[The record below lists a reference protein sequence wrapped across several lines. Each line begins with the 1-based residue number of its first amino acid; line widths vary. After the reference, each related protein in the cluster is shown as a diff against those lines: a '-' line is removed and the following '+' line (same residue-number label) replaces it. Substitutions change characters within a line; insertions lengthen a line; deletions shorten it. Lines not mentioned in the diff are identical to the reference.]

1 MNQSSMW
8 SRAKSRAV
16 SFVLCLLM
24 AGMVFP
30 LAARAA
36 ESGNCGEQLTW
47 TLSDGILQISGS
59 GAMANYTD
67 EQPAPW
73 KNRAAAITKVS
84 IGQGVT
90 TVGSLAFL
98 DCTELRQVSL
108 PQGLSTIGARAFKNC
123 ARLAY
128 VRIPSTLSELGEGA
142 FENCS
147 ALQGILL
154 PQGLTSI
161 GDFAFYRCT
170 SLTTITVPQS
180 VRSFGL
186 VVFAYCSSLVRAEF
200 LFPMTRVP
208 DWTFYGCTAL
218 RAVALPQTVTE
229 AGEYAFE
236 NCDNLSGIYYDGT
249 AGLLPPEKTGDD
261 VTISPREDFPASGS
275 TTEPITDD
283 SSKSTTVST
292 SGNATITTTTE
303 TDYSYTVD
311 GKDASLDEALSAAED
326 ADVSVKSE
334 NKITISVT
342 LENDAGWDDLA
353 DAIGKADAASEDT
366 VTAEVQLPSSTVS
379 GKDLAK
385 IAGKDVTVTVV
396 TPSGSTWQIDAAD
409 KRKKDFSDRDYDLDF
424 SVDKLDKA
432 PAKIESDTVYRV
444 KFSDRLDFEAT
455 AAVGVKVGNARQY
468 ATLYKKGLF
477 GVKNMQTVVVD
488 ADGRAWFSFDGVRRG
503 EVYYVAIDSADAD
516 RANAVIPQNLYA
528 EYGVDREHTLM
539 GMDGNYYEVGERTS
553 RWGITGGQFAL
564 YVGIAVAV
572 IIAVVTIIML
582 MARRASRSRAK
593 LAALAE
599 QSMRAD
605 REEAPIDEE
614 ALRLEIM
621 QEMLQERNHQKKES
635 PDPAQTGNRKKE
647 RP

>member
-1 MNQSSMW
+1 MKKMMMRKYVVLAGAILSL
-8 SRAKSRAV
+8 V
-16 SFVLCLLM
+16 LLLLPSFALDGADGNIRWELS
-24 AGMVFP
+24 AGT
-30 LAARAA
+30 L
-36 ESGNCGEQLTW
+36 
-47 TLSDGILQISGS
+47 TLSGRGEMRD
-59 GAMANYTD
+59 YTD
-67 EQPAPW
+67 AHMAPW
-73 KNRAAAITKVS
+73 LDSASAIKRIVVKEGITS
-84 IGQGVT
+84 IGD
-90 TVGSLAFL
+90 LAFYNCDKAL
-98 DCTELRQVSL
+98 FVAL
-108 PQGLSTIGARAFKNC
+108 PESVTKIGNRAFKNC
-123 ARLAY
+123 FSLVGIQLPKSLETIGEASFEACAALKSLDMPQALRSIGNYAFINCTALST
-128 VRIPSTLSELGEGA
+128 VSIPQGVTELG
-142 FENCS
+142 
-147 ALQGILL
+147 
-154 PQGLTSI
+154 
-161 GDFAFYRCT
+161 R
-170 SLTTITVPQS
+170 
-180 VRSFGL
+180 
-186 VVFAYCSSLVRAEF
+186 VVFAYCTGLTRAEI
-200 LFPMTRVP
+200 LCSLTRVP

-334 NKITISVT
+334 NKITISAT

-432 PAKIESDTVYRV
+432 PSKIESDTVYRV

-468 ATLYKKGLF
+468 ATLYKKSLF

-572 IIAVVTIIML
+572 VIAVVTIIML

-599 QSMRAD
+599 QSMRAE

-621 QEMLQERNHQKKES
+621 QEMLQERNYQKKKS
-635 PDPAQTGNRKKE
+635 PDSAQTGNRKKE
-647 RP
+647 KP

>member
-1 MNQSSMW
+1 MKKMMM
-8 SRAKSRAV
+8 RKYVVLAGAILLLV
-16 SFVLCLLM
+16 LLLLPSFALDGTDGKIQWELS
-24 AGMVFP
+24 AG
-30 LAARAA
+30 
-36 ESGNCGEQLTW
+36 
-47 TLSDGILQISGS
+47 TLVISGK
-59 GAMANYTD
+59 GEMRDYTD
-67 EQPAPW
+67 AHMAPW
-73 KNRAAAITKVS
+73 LDSASAIKRIVVKEGITS
-84 IGQGVT
+84 IGD
-90 TVGSLAFL
+90 LAFYNCDKAL
-98 DCTELRQVSL
+98 FVAL
-108 PQGLSTIGARAFKNC
+108 PESVTKIGNRAFKNC
-123 ARLAY
+123 FSLVGIRLPKSLETIGEASFEACTALKSLDMPQALRSIGNY
-128 VRIPSTLSELGEGA
+128 AFINCTALSTVSIPRGVTELGRVA
-142 FENCS
+142 
-147 ALQGILL
+147 
-154 PQGLTSI
+154 
-161 GDFAFYRCT
+161 
-170 SLTTITVPQS
+170 
-180 VRSFGL
+180 
-186 VVFAYCSSLVRAEF
+186 FAYCTGLTRAEI
-200 LFPMTRVP
+200 LCPLTRVP

-366 VTAEVQLPSSTVS
+366 VTAEVQLPSSTVN

-409 KRKKDFSDRDYDLDF
+409 KRKKDFSDRDYNLDF

-432 PAKIESDTVYRV
+432 PSKIESDTVYRV

-621 QEMLQERNHQKKES
+621 QEMLQERNYQKKKS
-635 PDPAQTGNRKKE
+635 PDSAQTGNRKKE
-647 RP
+647 KP

>member
-1 MNQSSMW
+1 MKKMMM
-8 SRAKSRAV
+8 RKYVVLAEAILLLV
-16 SFVLCLLM
+16 LLLLPSFALDGADGNIRWELS
-24 AGMVFP
+24 AGT
-30 LAARAA
+30 L
-36 ESGNCGEQLTW
+36 
-47 TLSDGILQISGS
+47 TLSGRGEMRD
-59 GAMANYTD
+59 YTD
-67 EQPAPW
+67 AHMAPW
-73 KNRAAAITKVS
+73 LDSASAIKRIVVKEGITS
-84 IGQGVT
+84 IGDLSFYNCDKALFVALPESVT
-90 TVGSLAFL
+90 K
-98 DCTELRQVSL
+98 
-108 PQGLSTIGARAFKNC
+108 IGNRAFKNC
-123 ARLAY
+123 FSLVGIQLPKSLEAIGEASFEACAALKSLDMPQALRSIGNYAFINCTALST
-128 VRIPSTLSELGEGA
+128 VSIPQGVTELGRVA
-142 FENCS
+142 
-147 ALQGILL
+147 
-154 PQGLTSI
+154 
-161 GDFAFYRCT
+161 
-170 SLTTITVPQS
+170 
-180 VRSFGL
+180 
-186 VVFAYCSSLVRAEF
+186 FAYCTGLTRAEI
-200 LFPMTRVP
+200 LCPLTRVP

-303 TDYSYTVD
+303 TDYTYIVD

-334 NKITISVT
+334 NKITISAT

-353 DAIGKADAASEDT
+353 DAIGKAYAASEDT

-432 PAKIESDTVYRV
+432 PSKIESDTVYRV

-599 QSMRAD
+599 QSMRAE

-621 QEMLQERNHQKKES
+621 QEMLQERNYQKKKS
-635 PDPAQTGNRKKE
+635 PDSAQTGNRKKE
-647 RP
+647 KP

>member
-1 MNQSSMW
+1 MKKMMM
-8 SRAKSRAV
+8 RKYVVLAGAILLLV
-16 SFVLCLLM
+16 LLLLPSFALDGTDGKIQWELS
-24 AGMVFP
+24 AG
-30 LAARAA
+30 
-36 ESGNCGEQLTW
+36 
-47 TLSDGILQISGS
+47 TLVISGK
-59 GAMANYTD
+59 GEMRDYTD
-67 EQPAPW
+67 AHMAPW
-73 KNRAAAITKVS
+73 LDSASAIKRIVVKEGITS
-84 IGQGVT
+84 IGD
-90 TVGSLAFL
+90 LAFYNCDKAL
-98 DCTELRQVSL
+98 FVAL
-108 PQGLSTIGARAFKNC
+108 PESVTKIGNRAFKNC
-123 ARLAY
+123 FSLVGIRLPKSLETIGEASFEACTALKSLDMPQALRSIGNY
-128 VRIPSTLSELGEGA
+128 AFINCTALSTVSIPRGVTELGRVA
-142 FENCS
+142 
-147 ALQGILL
+147 
-154 PQGLTSI
+154 
-161 GDFAFYRCT
+161 
-170 SLTTITVPQS
+170 
-180 VRSFGL
+180 
-186 VVFAYCSSLVRAEF
+186 FAYCTGLTRAEI
-200 LFPMTRVP
+200 LCPLTRVP

-311 GKDASLDEALSAAED
+311 GKEASLDEALSAAED

-334 NKITISVT
+334 NNTTISAT

-409 KRKKDFSDRDYDLDF
+409 KRKKDFSDRDYNLDF

>member
-1 MNQSSMW
+1 MKKMMM
-8 SRAKSRAV
+8 RKYVVLAEAILLLV
-16 SFVLCLLM
+16 LLLLPSFALDGADGNIRWELS
-24 AGMVFP
+24 AGT
-30 LAARAA
+30 L
-36 ESGNCGEQLTW
+36 
-47 TLSDGILQISGS
+47 TLSGRGEMRD
-59 GAMANYTD
+59 YTD
-67 EQPAPW
+67 AHMAPW
-73 KNRAAAITKVS
+73 LDSASAIKRIVVKEGITS
-84 IGQGVT
+84 IGD
-90 TVGSLAFL
+90 LAFYNCDKAL
-98 DCTELRQVSL
+98 FVAL
-108 PQGLSTIGARAFKNC
+108 PESVTKIGNRAFKNC
-123 ARLAY
+123 FSLVGIQLPKSLEAIGEASFEACAALKSLDMPQALRSIGNYAFINCTALST
-128 VRIPSTLSELGEGA
+128 VSIPQGVTELGRVA
-142 FENCS
+142 
-147 ALQGILL
+147 
-154 PQGLTSI
+154 
-161 GDFAFYRCT
+161 
-170 SLTTITVPQS
+170 
-180 VRSFGL
+180 
-186 VVFAYCSSLVRAEF
+186 FAYCTGLTRAEI
-200 LFPMTRVP
+200 LCPLTRVP

-311 GKDASLDEALSAAED
+311 GKEASLDEALSAAED

-334 NKITISVT
+334 NKTTISAT

-409 KRKKDFSDRDYDLDF
+409 KRKKDFSDRDYNLDF

>member
-1 MNQSSMW
+1 MKRVRIRKITALAGAIVLVCLSLLPFF
-8 SRAKSRAV
+8 
-16 SFVLCLLM
+16 SFALDGTDGKIQWELS
-24 AGMVFP
+24 AGT
-30 LAARAA
+30 L
-36 ESGNCGEQLTW
+36 
-47 TLSDGILQISGS
+47 TLSGRGEMRD
-59 GAMANYTD
+59 YTD
-67 EQPAPW
+67 AHMAPW
-73 KNRAAAITKVS
+73 LDSASAIKRIVVKEGITS
-84 IGQGVT
+84 IGDLSFYNCDKALFVALPESVT
-90 TVGSLAFL
+90 K
-98 DCTELRQVSL
+98 
-108 PQGLSTIGARAFKNC
+108 IGNRAFKNC
-123 ARLAY
+123 FSLVGIRLPKSLETIGEASFEACAALKSLDMPQDLRSIGNY
-128 VRIPSTLSELGEGA
+128 AFINCTALSTVSIPQGVTELGRVA
-142 FENCS
+142 
-147 ALQGILL
+147 
-154 PQGLTSI
+154 
-161 GDFAFYRCT
+161 
-170 SLTTITVPQS
+170 
-180 VRSFGL
+180 
-186 VVFAYCSSLVRAEF
+186 FAYCTGLTRAEI
-200 LFPMTRVP
+200 LCPLTRVP

-303 TDYSYTVD
+303 TDYTYTVD

-334 NKITISVT
+334 NKITISAT

-409 KRKKDFSDRDYDLDF
+409 KRKKDFSDRDYNLDF

-432 PAKIESDTVYRV
+432 PSKIESDTVYRV

-564 YVGIAVAV
+564 HVSIAVAV
-572 IIAVVTIIML
+572 VIAVVTIIML

-599 QSMRAD
+599 QSMRAE

-621 QEMLQERNHQKKES
+621 QEMLQERNHQKKKS

-647 RP
+647 KP

>member
-1 MNQSSMW
+1 MKKMMM
-8 SRAKSRAV
+8 RKYVVLAGAILLLGLLLLP
-16 SFVLCLLM
+16 SFALDGTDGKIQWELS
-24 AGMVFP
+24 AG
-30 LAARAA
+30 
-36 ESGNCGEQLTW
+36 
-47 TLSDGILQISGS
+47 TLVISGK
-59 GAMANYTD
+59 GEMRDYTD
-67 EQPAPW
+67 AHMAPW
-73 KNRAAAITKVS
+73 LDSASAIKRIVVKEGITS
-84 IGQGVT
+84 IGD
-90 TVGSLAFL
+90 LAFYNCDKAL
-98 DCTELRQVSL
+98 FVAL
-108 PQGLSTIGARAFKNC
+108 PESVTKIGNRAFKNC
-123 ARLAY
+123 FSLVGIRLPKSLETIGEASFEACTALKSLDMPQALRSIGNY
-128 VRIPSTLSELGEGA
+128 AFINCTALSTVSIPQGVTELGRVA
-142 FENCS
+142 
-147 ALQGILL
+147 
-154 PQGLTSI
+154 
-161 GDFAFYRCT
+161 
-170 SLTTITVPQS
+170 
-180 VRSFGL
+180 
-186 VVFAYCSSLVRAEF
+186 FAYCTGLTRAEI
-200 LFPMTRVP
+200 LCSLTRVP

-353 DAIGKADAASEDT
+353 DAIGKADAASEDA
-366 VTAEVQLPSSTVS
+366 VTAEVQLPSSTVN

-409 KRKKDFSDRDYDLDF
+409 KRKKDFSDRDYNLDF

-432 PAKIESDTVYRV
+432 PSKIESDTVYRV

-564 YVGIAVAV
+564 YVSIAVAAV
-572 IIAVVTIIML
+572 IAVVTIIML

-599 QSMRAD
+599 QSMRAE

>member
-1 MNQSSMW
+1 MKRVRIRKITALAGAIVLVCLSLLPFF
-8 SRAKSRAV
+8 
-16 SFVLCLLM
+16 SFALDGTDGKIQWELS
-24 AGMVFP
+24 AG
-30 LAARAA
+30 
-36 ESGNCGEQLTW
+36 
-47 TLSDGILQISGS
+47 TLVISGK
-59 GAMANYTD
+59 GEMRDYTD
-67 EQPAPW
+67 AHMAPW
-73 KNRAAAITKVS
+73 FDSASAIKRIVVKEGITS
-84 IGQGVT
+84 IGD
-90 TVGSLAFL
+90 LAFYNCDKAL
-98 DCTELRQVSL
+98 FVAL
-108 PQGLSTIGARAFKNC
+108 PESVTKIGNRAFKNC
-123 ARLAY
+123 FSLVGIRLPKSLETIGEASFEACAALKSLDMPQDLRSIGNY
-128 VRIPSTLSELGEGA
+128 AFINCTALSTVSIPQGVTELGRVA
-142 FENCS
+142 
-147 ALQGILL
+147 
-154 PQGLTSI
+154 
-161 GDFAFYRCT
+161 
-170 SLTTITVPQS
+170 
-180 VRSFGL
+180 
-186 VVFAYCSSLVRAEF
+186 FAYCTGLTRAEI
-200 LFPMTRVP
+200 LCPLTRVP

-334 NKITISVT
+334 NKITISAT
-342 LENDAGWDDLA
+342 LENDAGWDDLT

-366 VTAEVQLPSSTVS
+366 VTAEVQLPSSTVN

-409 KRKKDFSDRDYDLDF
+409 KRKKDFSDRDYNLDF

-432 PAKIESDTVYRV
+432 PSKIESDTVYRV
-444 KFSDRLDFEAT
+444 KFSDRLDFEAA

-647 RP
+647 RL

>member
-1 MNQSSMW
+1 MK
-8 SRAKSRAV
+8 RVRIRKITALAGAIILV
-16 SFVLCLLM
+16 CLFLLPFFSFALDGTDGKIQWELS
-24 AGMVFP
+24 AG
-30 LAARAA
+30 
-36 ESGNCGEQLTW
+36 
-47 TLSDGILQISGS
+47 TLVISGK
-59 GAMANYTD
+59 GEMRDYTD
-67 EQPAPW
+67 AHMAPW
-73 KNRAAAITKVS
+73 LDSASAIKRIVVKEGITS
-84 IGQGVT
+84 IGD
-90 TVGSLAFL
+90 LAFYNCDKAL
-98 DCTELRQVSL
+98 FVAL
-108 PQGLSTIGARAFKNC
+108 PESVTKIGDRAFKNC
-123 ARLAY
+123 FSLVGIRLPKSLETIGEASFEACTALKSLDMPQALRSIGNY
-128 VRIPSTLSELGEGA
+128 AFINCTALSTVSIPQGVTELGRVA
-142 FENCS
+142 
-147 ALQGILL
+147 
-154 PQGLTSI
+154 
-161 GDFAFYRCT
+161 
-170 SLTTITVPQS
+170 
-180 VRSFGL
+180 
-186 VVFAYCSSLVRAEF
+186 FAYCTGLTRAEI
-200 LFPMTRVP
+200 LCSLTRVP

-366 VTAEVQLPSSTVS
+366 VTAEVQLPSSTVN

-432 PAKIESDTVYRV
+432 PSKIESDTVYRV

-564 YVGIAVAV
+564 YVSIAVAV
-572 IIAVVTIIML
+572 VIAVVTIIML

-599 QSMRAD
+599 QSMRAE

-621 QEMLQERNHQKKES
+621 QEMLQERNENERGNKPQKKS
-635 PDPAQTGNRKKE
+635 KASNRNS
-647 RP
+647 

>member
-1 MNQSSMW
+1 MKRVRIRKITALAGAIVLVCLSLLPFF
-8 SRAKSRAV
+8 
-16 SFVLCLLM
+16 SFALDGTDGKIQWELS
-24 AGMVFP
+24 AG
-30 LAARAA
+30 
-36 ESGNCGEQLTW
+36 
-47 TLSDGILQISGS
+47 TLVISGK
-59 GAMANYTD
+59 GEMRDYTD
-67 EQPAPW
+67 AHMAPW
-73 KNRAAAITKVS
+73 FDSASAIKRIVVKEGITS
-84 IGQGVT
+84 IGD
-90 TVGSLAFL
+90 LAFYNCDKAL
-98 DCTELRQVSL
+98 FVAL
-108 PQGLSTIGARAFKNC
+108 PESVTKIGNRAFKNC
-123 ARLAY
+123 FSLVGIRLPKSLEAIGEASFEACTALKSLDMPQALKSIGNY
-128 VRIPSTLSELGEGA
+128 AFINCTTLSTVSIPQGVTELGRVA
-142 FENCS
+142 
-147 ALQGILL
+147 
-154 PQGLTSI
+154 
-161 GDFAFYRCT
+161 
-170 SLTTITVPQS
+170 
-180 VRSFGL
+180 
-186 VVFAYCSSLVRAEF
+186 FAYCTGLTRAEI
-200 LFPMTRVP
+200 LCSLTRVP

-334 NKITISVT
+334 NKITISAT

-366 VTAEVQLPSSTVS
+366 VTAEVQLPSSTVN

-409 KRKKDFSDRDYDLDF
+409 KRKKDFSDRDYNLDF

-432 PAKIESDTVYRV
+432 PSKIESDTVYRV

-572 IIAVVTIIML
+572 IIAVVTVIML

-599 QSMRAD
+599 QSMRAE

-621 QEMLQERNHQKKES
+621 QKMLQERNHQKKKS
-635 PDPAQTGNRKKE
+635 PDSAKTGNRKKE
-647 RP
+647 KP

>member
-1 MNQSSMW
+1 MKRVRIRKITALAGAIVLVCLSLLPFF
-8 SRAKSRAV
+8 
-16 SFVLCLLM
+16 SFALDGTDGKIQWELS
-24 AGMVFP
+24 AG
-30 LAARAA
+30 
-36 ESGNCGEQLTW
+36 
-47 TLSDGILQISGS
+47 TLVISGK
-59 GAMANYTD
+59 GEMRDYTD
-67 EQPAPW
+67 AHMAPW
-73 KNRAAAITKVS
+73 FDSASAIKRIVVKEGITS
-84 IGQGVT
+84 IGD
-90 TVGSLAFL
+90 LAFYNCDKAL
-98 DCTELRQVSL
+98 FVAL
-108 PQGLSTIGARAFKNC
+108 PESVTKIGNRAFKNC
-123 ARLAY
+123 FSLVGIRLPKSLEAIGEASFEACTALKSLDMPQALKSIGNY
-128 VRIPSTLSELGEGA
+128 AFINCTTLSTVSIPQGVTELGRVA
-142 FENCS
+142 
-147 ALQGILL
+147 
-154 PQGLTSI
+154 
-161 GDFAFYRCT
+161 
-170 SLTTITVPQS
+170 
-180 VRSFGL
+180 
-186 VVFAYCSSLVRAEF
+186 FAYCTGLTRAEI
-200 LFPMTRVP
+200 LCSLTRVP

-334 NKITISVT
+334 NKITISAT

-366 VTAEVQLPSSTVS
+366 VTAEVQLPSSTVN

-385 IAGKDVTVTVV
+385 IAGKDATVTVV
-396 TPSGSTWQIDAAD
+396 TPSGSTWQIDAVD
-409 KRKKDFSDRDYDLDF
+409 KRKKDFSDRDYNLDF

>member
-1 MNQSSMW
+1 MKKMMM
-8 SRAKSRAV
+8 RKYVVLAGAILLLV
-16 SFVLCLLM
+16 LLLLPSFALDGTDGKIQWELS
-24 AGMVFP
+24 AG
-30 LAARAA
+30 
-36 ESGNCGEQLTW
+36 
-47 TLSDGILQISGS
+47 TLVISGK
-59 GAMANYTD
+59 GEMRDYTD
-67 EQPAPW
+67 AHMAPW
-73 KNRAAAITKVS
+73 LDSASAIKRIVVKEGITS
-84 IGQGVT
+84 IGD
-90 TVGSLAFL
+90 LAFYNCDKAL
-98 DCTELRQVSL
+98 FVAL
-108 PQGLSTIGARAFKNC
+108 PESVTKIGNRAFKNC
-123 ARLAY
+123 FSLVGIRLPKSLETIGEASFEACTALKSLDMPQALRSIGNY
-128 VRIPSTLSELGEGA
+128 AFINCTALSTVSIPRGVTELGRVA
-142 FENCS
+142 
-147 ALQGILL
+147 
-154 PQGLTSI
+154 
-161 GDFAFYRCT
+161 
-170 SLTTITVPQS
+170 
-180 VRSFGL
+180 
-186 VVFAYCSSLVRAEF
+186 FAYCTGLTRAEI
-200 LFPMTRVP
+200 LCPLTRVP

-366 VTAEVQLPSSTVS
+366 VTAEVQLPSSTVN

-409 KRKKDFSDRDYDLDF
+409 KRKKDFSDRDYNLDF

-432 PAKIESDTVYRV
+432 PSKIESDTVYRV

-572 IIAVVTIIML
+572 IIAVVTVIML

>member
-1 MNQSSMW
+1 MKKMMM
-8 SRAKSRAV
+8 RKYVVLAGAILLLV
-16 SFVLCLLM
+16 LLLLPSFALDGTDGKIQWELS
-24 AGMVFP
+24 AG
-30 LAARAA
+30 
-36 ESGNCGEQLTW
+36 
-47 TLSDGILQISGS
+47 TLVISGK
-59 GAMANYTD
+59 GEMRDYTD
-67 EQPAPW
+67 AHMAPW
-73 KNRAAAITKVS
+73 LDSASAIKRIVVKEGITS
-84 IGQGVT
+84 IGD
-90 TVGSLAFL
+90 LAFYNCDKAL
-98 DCTELRQVSL
+98 FVAL
-108 PQGLSTIGARAFKNC
+108 PESVTKIGNRAFKNC
-123 ARLAY
+123 FSLVGIRLPKSLETIGEASFEACTALKSLDMPQALRSIGNY
-128 VRIPSTLSELGEGA
+128 AFINCTALSTVSIPQGVTELGRVA
-142 FENCS
+142 
-147 ALQGILL
+147 
-154 PQGLTSI
+154 
-161 GDFAFYRCT
+161 
-170 SLTTITVPQS
+170 
-180 VRSFGL
+180 
-186 VVFAYCSSLVRAEF
+186 FAYCTGLTRAEI
-200 LFPMTRVP
+200 LCPLTRVP

-229 AGEYAFE
+229 AGGYAFE

-311 GKDASLDEALSAAED
+311 GKEASLDEALSAAED

-334 NKITISVT
+334 NKTTISAT

-366 VTAEVQLPSSTVS
+366 VTAEVQLPSSTVN

-409 KRKKDFSDRDYDLDF
+409 KRKKDFSDRDYNLDF

-444 KFSDRLDFEAT
+444 KFSDRLDFEAA

-572 IIAVVTIIML
+572 VIAVVTIIML

-599 QSMRAD
+599 QSMRAE

-621 QEMLQERNHQKKES
+621 QEMLEERNHQKKKS
-635 PDPAQTGNRKKE
+635 PDSAQTGNRKKE
-647 RP
+647 KP

>member
-1 MNQSSMW
+1 MKRVRIRKITALAGAIVLVCLSLLPFF
-8 SRAKSRAV
+8 
-16 SFVLCLLM
+16 SFALDGTDGKIQWELS
-24 AGMVFP
+24 AG
-30 LAARAA
+30 
-36 ESGNCGEQLTW
+36 
-47 TLSDGILQISGS
+47 TLVISGK
-59 GAMANYTD
+59 GEMRDYTD
-67 EQPAPW
+67 AHMAPW
-73 KNRAAAITKVS
+73 FDSASAIKRIVVKEGITS
-84 IGQGVT
+84 IGD
-90 TVGSLAFL
+90 LAFYNCDKAL
-98 DCTELRQVSL
+98 FVAL
-108 PQGLSTIGARAFKNC
+108 PESVTKIGNRAFKNC
-123 ARLAY
+123 FSLVGIRLPKSLEAIGEASFEACTALKSLDMPQALKSIGNY
-128 VRIPSTLSELGEGA
+128 AFINCTTLSTVSIPQGVTELGRVA
-142 FENCS
+142 
-147 ALQGILL
+147 
-154 PQGLTSI
+154 
-161 GDFAFYRCT
+161 
-170 SLTTITVPQS
+170 
-180 VRSFGL
+180 
-186 VVFAYCSSLVRAEF
+186 FAYCTGLTRAEI
-200 LFPMTRVP
+200 LCSLTRVP

-311 GKDASLDEALSAAED
+311 GKEASLDEALSAAED

-334 NKITISVT
+334 NKTTISAT

-409 KRKKDFSDRDYDLDF
+409 KRKKDFSDRDYNLDF

-599 QSMRAD
+599 QSMRAE

-621 QEMLQERNHQKKES
+621 QEMLEERNHQKKKS
-635 PDPAQTGNRKKE
+635 PDSAQTGNRKKE
-647 RP
+647 KP

>member
-1 MNQSSMW
+1 MKKMMM
-8 SRAKSRAV
+8 RKYVVLAEAILLLV
-16 SFVLCLLM
+16 LLLLPSFALDGADGNIRWELS
-24 AGMVFP
+24 AGT
-30 LAARAA
+30 L
-36 ESGNCGEQLTW
+36 
-47 TLSDGILQISGS
+47 TLSGRGEMRD
-59 GAMANYTD
+59 YTD
-67 EQPAPW
+67 AHMAPW
-73 KNRAAAITKVS
+73 LDSASAIKRIVVKEGITS
-84 IGQGVT
+84 IGDLSFYNCDKALFVALPESVT
-90 TVGSLAFL
+90 K
-98 DCTELRQVSL
+98 
-108 PQGLSTIGARAFKNC
+108 IGNRAFKNC
-123 ARLAY
+123 FSLVGIQLPKSLEAIGEASFEACAALKSLDMPQALRSIGNYAFINCTALST
-128 VRIPSTLSELGEGA
+128 VSIPQGVTELGRVA
-142 FENCS
+142 
-147 ALQGILL
+147 
-154 PQGLTSI
+154 
-161 GDFAFYRCT
+161 
-170 SLTTITVPQS
+170 
-180 VRSFGL
+180 
-186 VVFAYCSSLVRAEF
+186 FAYCTGLTRAEI
-200 LFPMTRVP
+200 LCPLTRVP

-303 TDYSYTVD
+303 TDYTYIVD

-334 NKITISVT
+334 NKITISAT

-409 KRKKDFSDRDYDLDF
+409 KRKKDFSDRDYALDF

-432 PAKIESDTVYRV
+432 PSKIESDTVYRV

-468 ATLYKKGLF
+468 ATLYKKSLF

-572 IIAVVTIIML
+572 VIAVVTIIML

-599 QSMRAD
+599 QSMRAE

-621 QEMLQERNHQKKES
+621 QEMLQERNYQKKKS
-635 PDPAQTGNRKKE
+635 PDSAQTGNRKKE
-647 RP
+647 KP

>member
-1 MNQSSMW
+1 MKRVRIRKITALAGAIVLVCLSLLPFF
-8 SRAKSRAV
+8 
-16 SFVLCLLM
+16 SFALDGTDGKIQWELS
-24 AGMVFP
+24 AG
-30 LAARAA
+30 
-36 ESGNCGEQLTW
+36 
-47 TLSDGILQISGS
+47 TLVISGK
-59 GAMANYTD
+59 GKMRDYTD
-67 EQPAPW
+67 AHMAPW
-73 KNRAAAITKVS
+73 FDSASAIKRIVVKEGITS
-84 IGQGVT
+84 IGD
-90 TVGSLAFL
+90 LAFYNCDKAL
-98 DCTELRQVSL
+98 FVAL
-108 PQGLSTIGARAFKNC
+108 PESVTKIGNRAFKNC
-123 ARLAY
+123 FSLVGIRLPKSLEAIGEASFEACTALKSLDMPQALKSIGNY
-128 VRIPSTLSELGEGA
+128 AFINCTTLSTVSIPQGVTELG
-142 FENCS
+142 
-147 ALQGILL
+147 
-154 PQGLTSI
+154 
-161 GDFAFYRCT
+161 R
-170 SLTTITVPQS
+170 
-180 VRSFGL
+180 
-186 VVFAYCSSLVRAEF
+186 VVFAYCTGLTRAEI
-200 LFPMTRVP
+200 LCSLTRVP

-366 VTAEVQLPSSTVS
+366 VTAEVQLPSSTVN

-432 PAKIESDTVYRV
+432 PSKIESDTVYRV

-621 QEMLQERNHQKKES
+621 QEMLEERNHQKKKS
-635 PDPAQTGNRKKE
+635 PDSAQTGNRKKE
-647 RP
+647 KP

>member
-1 MNQSSMW
+1 MKKMMM
-8 SRAKSRAV
+8 RKYVVLAEAILLLV
-16 SFVLCLLM
+16 LLLLPSFALDGADGNIRWELS
-24 AGMVFP
+24 AGT
-30 LAARAA
+30 L
-36 ESGNCGEQLTW
+36 
-47 TLSDGILQISGS
+47 TLSGRGEMRD
-59 GAMANYTD
+59 YTD
-67 EQPAPW
+67 AHMAPW
-73 KNRAAAITKVS
+73 LDSASAIKRIVVKEGITS
-84 IGQGVT
+84 IGDLSFYNCDKALFVALPESVT
-90 TVGSLAFL
+90 K
-98 DCTELRQVSL
+98 
-108 PQGLSTIGARAFKNC
+108 IGNRAFKNC
-123 ARLAY
+123 FSLVGIQLPKSLEAIGEASFEACAALKSLDMPQALRSIGNYAFINCTALST
-128 VRIPSTLSELGEGA
+128 VSIPQGVTELGRVA
-142 FENCS
+142 
-147 ALQGILL
+147 
-154 PQGLTSI
+154 
-161 GDFAFYRCT
+161 
-170 SLTTITVPQS
+170 
-180 VRSFGL
+180 
-186 VVFAYCSSLVRAEF
+186 FAYCTGLTRAEI
-200 LFPMTRVP
+200 LCPLTRVP

-283 SSKSTTVST
+283 SSKSTTLST

-303 TDYSYTVD
+303 TDYTYIVD

-334 NKITISVT
+334 NKITISAT

-432 PAKIESDTVYRV
+432 PSKIESDTVYRV

-468 ATLYKKGLF
+468 ATLYKKSLF

-572 IIAVVTIIML
+572 VIAVVTIIML

-599 QSMRAD
+599 QSMRAE

-621 QEMLQERNHQKKES
+621 QEMLQERNYQKKKS
-635 PDPAQTGNRKKE
+635 PDSAQTGNRKKE
-647 RP
+647 KP

>member
-1 MNQSSMW
+1 MKKMMM
-8 SRAKSRAV
+8 RKYVVLAGAILLLV
-16 SFVLCLLM
+16 LLLLPSFALDGTDGKIQWELS
-24 AGMVFP
+24 AG
-30 LAARAA
+30 
-36 ESGNCGEQLTW
+36 
-47 TLSDGILQISGS
+47 TLVISGK
-59 GAMANYTD
+59 GEMRDYTD
-67 EQPAPW
+67 AHMAPW
-73 KNRAAAITKVS
+73 LDSASAIKRIVVKEGITS
-84 IGQGVT
+84 IGD
-90 TVGSLAFL
+90 LAFYNCDKAL
-98 DCTELRQVSL
+98 FVAL
-108 PQGLSTIGARAFKNC
+108 PESVTKIGNRAFKNC
-123 ARLAY
+123 FSLVGIRLPKSLETIGEASFEACTALKSLDMPQALRSIGNY
-128 VRIPSTLSELGEGA
+128 AFINCTALSTVSIPQGVTELGRVA
-142 FENCS
+142 
-147 ALQGILL
+147 
-154 PQGLTSI
+154 
-161 GDFAFYRCT
+161 
-170 SLTTITVPQS
+170 
-180 VRSFGL
+180 
-186 VVFAYCSSLVRAEF
+186 FAYCTGLTRAEI
-200 LFPMTRVP
+200 LCSLTRVP

-353 DAIGKADAASEDT
+353 DAIGKADAASEDA
-366 VTAEVQLPSSTVS
+366 VTAEVQLPSSTVN

-385 IAGKDVTVTVV
+385 IAGKVVTVTVV

-409 KRKKDFSDRDYDLDF
+409 KRKKDFSDRDYNLDF

-432 PAKIESDTVYRV
+432 PSKIESDTVYRV

-564 YVGIAVAV
+564 YVSIAVAV
-572 IIAVVTIIML
+572 VIAVVTIIML

-599 QSMRAD
+599 QSMRAE

-621 QEMLQERNHQKKES
+621 QEMLQERNHQKKKS
-635 PDPAQTGNRKKE
+635 PDSAQTGNRKKE
-647 RP
+647 KP

>member
-1 MNQSSMW
+1 MKRVRIRKITALAGAIVLVCLSLLPFF
-8 SRAKSRAV
+8 
-16 SFVLCLLM
+16 SFALDGTDGKIQWELS
-24 AGMVFP
+24 AG
-30 LAARAA
+30 
-36 ESGNCGEQLTW
+36 
-47 TLSDGILQISGS
+47 TLVISGK
-59 GAMANYTD
+59 GEMRDYTD
-67 EQPAPW
+67 AHMAPW
-73 KNRAAAITKVS
+73 FDSASAIKRIVVKEGITS
-84 IGQGVT
+84 IGD
-90 TVGSLAFL
+90 LAFYNCDKAL
-98 DCTELRQVSL
+98 FVAL
-108 PQGLSTIGARAFKNC
+108 PESVTKIGNRAFKNC
-123 ARLAY
+123 FSLVGIQLPKSLETIGEASFEACAALKSLDMPQALRSIGNYAFINCTVLST
-128 VRIPSTLSELGEGA
+128 VSIPQGVTELGRVA
-142 FENCS
+142 
-147 ALQGILL
+147 
-154 PQGLTSI
+154 
-161 GDFAFYRCT
+161 
-170 SLTTITVPQS
+170 
-180 VRSFGL
+180 
-186 VVFAYCSSLVRAEF
+186 FAYCTGLTHAEI
-200 LFPMTRVP
+200 LCPLTRVP

-366 VTAEVQLPSSTVS
+366 VTAEVQLPSSTVN

-409 KRKKDFSDRDYDLDF
+409 KRKKDFSDRDYNLDF

-432 PAKIESDTVYRV
+432 PSKIESDTVYRV

-572 IIAVVTIIML
+572 IIAVVTVIML

>member
-1 MNQSSMW
+1 MKRVRIRKITALAGAIVLVCLSLLPFF
-8 SRAKSRAV
+8 
-16 SFVLCLLM
+16 SFALDGTDGKIQWELS
-24 AGMVFP
+24 AG
-30 LAARAA
+30 
-36 ESGNCGEQLTW
+36 
-47 TLSDGILQISGS
+47 TLVISGK
-59 GAMANYTD
+59 GEMRDYTD
-67 EQPAPW
+67 AHMAPW
-73 KNRAAAITKVS
+73 FDSASAIKRIVVKEGITS
-84 IGQGVT
+84 IGD
-90 TVGSLAFL
+90 LAFYNCDKAL
-98 DCTELRQVSL
+98 FVAL
-108 PQGLSTIGARAFKNC
+108 PESVTKIGNRAFKNC
-123 ARLAY
+123 FSLVGIRLPKSLEAIGEASFEACTALKSLDMPQALKSIGNY
-128 VRIPSTLSELGEGA
+128 AFINCTTLSTVSIPQGVTELGRVA
-142 FENCS
+142 
-147 ALQGILL
+147 
-154 PQGLTSI
+154 
-161 GDFAFYRCT
+161 
-170 SLTTITVPQS
+170 
-180 VRSFGL
+180 
-186 VVFAYCSSLVRAEF
+186 FAYCTGLTRAEI
-200 LFPMTRVP
+200 LCSLTRVP

-334 NKITISVT
+334 NKITISAT

-366 VTAEVQLPSSTVS
+366 VTAEVQLPSSTVN

-385 IAGKDVTVTVV
+385 IAGKDATVTVV

-409 KRKKDFSDRDYDLDF
+409 KRKKDFSDRDYNLDF

>member
-1 MNQSSMW
+1 MKRVRIRKITALAGAIVLVCLSLLPFF
-8 SRAKSRAV
+8 
-16 SFVLCLLM
+16 SFALDGTDGKIQWELS
-24 AGMVFP
+24 AG
-30 LAARAA
+30 
-36 ESGNCGEQLTW
+36 
-47 TLSDGILQISGS
+47 TLVISGK
-59 GAMANYTD
+59 GEMRDYTD
-67 EQPAPW
+67 AHMAPW
-73 KNRAAAITKVS
+73 FDSASAIKRIVVKEGITS
-84 IGQGVT
+84 IGD
-90 TVGSLAFL
+90 LAFYNCDKAL
-98 DCTELRQVSL
+98 FVAL
-108 PQGLSTIGARAFKNC
+108 PESVTKIGNRAFKNC
-123 ARLAY
+123 FSLVGIQLPKSLETIGEASFEACAALKSLDMPQALRSIGNYAFINCTVLST
-128 VRIPSTLSELGEGA
+128 VSIPQGVTELGRVA
-142 FENCS
+142 
-147 ALQGILL
+147 
-154 PQGLTSI
+154 
-161 GDFAFYRCT
+161 
-170 SLTTITVPQS
+170 
-180 VRSFGL
+180 
-186 VVFAYCSSLVRAEF
+186 FAYCTGLTRAEI
-200 LFPMTRVP
+200 LCPLTRVP

-366 VTAEVQLPSSTVS
+366 VTAEVQLPSSTVN

-409 KRKKDFSDRDYDLDF
+409 KRKKDFSDRDYNLDF

-432 PAKIESDTVYRV
+432 PSKIESDTVYRV

-572 IIAVVTIIML
+572 IIAVVTVIML

>member
-1 MNQSSMW
+1 MKRVRIRKITALAGAIVLVCLSLLPFF
-8 SRAKSRAV
+8 
-16 SFVLCLLM
+16 SFALDGTDGKIQWELS
-24 AGMVFP
+24 AG
-30 LAARAA
+30 
-36 ESGNCGEQLTW
+36 
-47 TLSDGILQISGS
+47 TLVISGK
-59 GAMANYTD
+59 GEMRDYTD
-67 EQPAPW
+67 AHMAPW
-73 KNRAAAITKVS
+73 FDSASAIKRIVVKEGITS
-84 IGQGVT
+84 IGD
-90 TVGSLAFL
+90 LAFYNCDKAL
-98 DCTELRQVSL
+98 FVAL
-108 PQGLSTIGARAFKNC
+108 PESVTKIGNRAFKNC
-123 ARLAY
+123 FSLVGIRLPKSLEAIGEASFEACTALKSLDMPQALKSIGNY
-128 VRIPSTLSELGEGA
+128 AFINCTTLSTVSIPQGVTELGRVA
-142 FENCS
+142 
-147 ALQGILL
+147 
-154 PQGLTSI
+154 
-161 GDFAFYRCT
+161 
-170 SLTTITVPQS
+170 
-180 VRSFGL
+180 
-186 VVFAYCSSLVRAEF
+186 FAYCTGLTRAEI
-200 LFPMTRVP
+200 LCSLTRVP

-366 VTAEVQLPSSTVS
+366 VTAEVQLPSSTVN

-409 KRKKDFSDRDYDLDF
+409 KRKKDFSDRDYNLDF

-432 PAKIESDTVYRV
+432 PSKIESDTVYRV

-572 IIAVVTIIML
+572 IIAVVTVIML

>member
-1 MNQSSMW
+1 MKKMMMRKYVVLAGAILSL
-8 SRAKSRAV
+8 V
-16 SFVLCLLM
+16 LLLLPSFALDGADGNIRWELS
-24 AGMVFP
+24 AGT
-30 LAARAA
+30 L
-36 ESGNCGEQLTW
+36 
-47 TLSDGILQISGS
+47 TLSGRGEMRD
-59 GAMANYTD
+59 YTD
-67 EQPAPW
+67 AHMAPW
-73 KNRAAAITKVS
+73 LDSASAIKRIVVKEGITS
-84 IGQGVT
+84 IGD
-90 TVGSLAFL
+90 LAFYNCDKAL
-98 DCTELRQVSL
+98 FVAL
-108 PQGLSTIGARAFKNC
+108 PESVTKIGNRAFKNC
-123 ARLAY
+123 FSLVGIQLPKSLETIGEASFEACAALKSLDMPQALRSIGNYAFINCTALST
-128 VRIPSTLSELGEGA
+128 VSIPQGVTELG
-142 FENCS
+142 
-147 ALQGILL
+147 
-154 PQGLTSI
+154 
-161 GDFAFYRCT
+161 R
-170 SLTTITVPQS
+170 
-180 VRSFGL
+180 
-186 VVFAYCSSLVRAEF
+186 VVFAYCTGLTRAEI
-200 LFPMTRVP
+200 LCSLTRVP

-311 GKDASLDEALSAAED
+311 GKDVSLDEALSAAED

-334 NKITISVT
+334 NKITISAT

-366 VTAEVQLPSSTVS
+366 VTAEVQLPSSTVN

-409 KRKKDFSDRDYDLDF
+409 KRKKVFSDRDYDLDF

-432 PAKIESDTVYRV
+432 PSKIESDTVYRV
-444 KFSDRLDFEAT
+444 KFSDRLDFEAA

-564 YVGIAVAV
+564 YVSIAVAV
-572 IIAVVTIIML
+572 VIAVVTMIML

-599 QSMRAD
+599 QSMRAE

-621 QEMLQERNHQKKES
+621 QEMLQERNHQKKKS
-635 PDPAQTGNRKKE
+635 PDSAKTGNRKKE
-647 RP
+647 KP

>member
-1 MNQSSMW
+1 MKKMMM
-8 SRAKSRAV
+8 RKYVVLAGAILLLV
-16 SFVLCLLM
+16 LLLLPSFALDGTDGKIQWELS
-24 AGMVFP
+24 AG
-30 LAARAA
+30 
-36 ESGNCGEQLTW
+36 
-47 TLSDGILQISGS
+47 TLVISGK
-59 GAMANYTD
+59 GEMRDYTD
-67 EQPAPW
+67 AHMAPW
-73 KNRAAAITKVS
+73 LDSASAIKRIVVKEGITS
-84 IGQGVT
+84 IGD
-90 TVGSLAFL
+90 LAFYNCDKAL
-98 DCTELRQVSL
+98 FVAL
-108 PQGLSTIGARAFKNC
+108 PESVTKIGNRAFKNC
-123 ARLAY
+123 FSLVGIRLPKSLETIGEASFEACTALKSLDMPQALRSIGNY
-128 VRIPSTLSELGEGA
+128 AFINCTALSTVSIPQGVTELGRVA
-142 FENCS
+142 
-147 ALQGILL
+147 
-154 PQGLTSI
+154 
-161 GDFAFYRCT
+161 
-170 SLTTITVPQS
+170 
-180 VRSFGL
+180 
-186 VVFAYCSSLVRAEF
+186 FAYCTGLTRAEI
-200 LFPMTRVP
+200 LCSLTRVP

-353 DAIGKADAASEDT
+353 DAIGKADAASEDA
-366 VTAEVQLPSSTVS
+366 VTAEVQLPSSTVN

-409 KRKKDFSDRDYDLDF
+409 KRKKDFSDRDYNLDF

-432 PAKIESDTVYRV
+432 PSKIESDTVYRV

-564 YVGIAVAV
+564 YVSIAVAAV
-572 IIAVVTIIML
+572 IAVVTIIML

-599 QSMRAD
+599 QSMRAE

>member
-1 MNQSSMW
+1 MK
-8 SRAKSRAV
+8 RVRIRKITALAGAIILV
-16 SFVLCLLM
+16 CLSLLPFSTFALDGTDGKIQWELS
-24 AGMVFP
+24 AGT
-30 LAARAA
+30 L
-36 ESGNCGEQLTW
+36 
-47 TLSDGILQISGS
+47 TLSGRGEMRD
-59 GAMANYTD
+59 YTD
-67 EQPAPW
+67 AHMAPW
-73 KNRAAAITKVS
+73 LDSASAIKRIVVKEGITS
-84 IGQGVT
+84 IGD
-90 TVGSLAFL
+90 LAFYNCDKAL
-98 DCTELRQVSL
+98 FVAL
-108 PQGLSTIGARAFKNC
+108 PESVTKIGNRAFKNC
-123 ARLAY
+123 FSLVGIRLPKSLETIGEASFEACAALKSLDMPQALRSIGNY
-128 VRIPSTLSELGEGA
+128 AFINCTALSTVSIPQGVTELGRVA
-142 FENCS
+142 
-147 ALQGILL
+147 
-154 PQGLTSI
+154 
-161 GDFAFYRCT
+161 
-170 SLTTITVPQS
+170 
-180 VRSFGL
+180 
-186 VVFAYCSSLVRAEF
+186 FAYCTGLTRAEI
-200 LFPMTRVP
+200 LCPLTRVP

-366 VTAEVQLPSSTVS
+366 VTAEVQLPSSTVN

-396 TPSGSTWQIDAAD
+396 TPSGSTWQIDTAD

-432 PAKIESDTVYRV
+432 PSKIESDTVYRV

-564 YVGIAVAV
+564 YVSIAVAV
-572 IIAVVTIIML
+572 VIAVVTIIML

-599 QSMRAD
+599 QSMRAE

-621 QEMLQERNHQKKES
+621 QEMLQERNENEQGNKPQKKS
-635 PDPAQTGNRKKE
+635 KASNRNS
-647 RP
+647 

>member
-1 MNQSSMW
+1 MKKMMMRKYVVLAGAILSL
-8 SRAKSRAV
+8 V
-16 SFVLCLLM
+16 LLLLPSFALDGADGNIRWELS
-24 AGMVFP
+24 AG
-30 LAARAA
+30 
-36 ESGNCGEQLTW
+36 
-47 TLSDGILQISGS
+47 TLVISGK
-59 GAMANYTD
+59 GEMRDYTD
-67 EQPAPW
+67 AHMAPW
-73 KNRAAAITKVS
+73 FDSASAIKRIVVKEGITS
-84 IGQGVT
+84 IGD
-90 TVGSLAFL
+90 LAFYNCDKAL
-98 DCTELRQVSL
+98 FVAL
-108 PQGLSTIGARAFKNC
+108 PESVTKIGNRAFKNC
-123 ARLAY
+123 FSLVGIRLPKSLEAIGEASFEACTALKSLDMPQALKSIGNY
-128 VRIPSTLSELGEGA
+128 AFINCTTLSTVSIPQGVTELGRVA
-142 FENCS
+142 
-147 ALQGILL
+147 
-154 PQGLTSI
+154 
-161 GDFAFYRCT
+161 
-170 SLTTITVPQS
+170 
-180 VRSFGL
+180 
-186 VVFAYCSSLVRAEF
+186 FAYCTGLTRAEI
-200 LFPMTRVP
+200 LCSLTRVP

-334 NKITISVT
+334 NKITISAT

-366 VTAEVQLPSSTVS
+366 VTAEVQLPSSTVN

-385 IAGKDVTVTVV
+385 IAGKDATVTVV

-409 KRKKDFSDRDYDLDF
+409 KRKKDFSDRDYNLDF

-432 PAKIESDTVYRV
+432 PSKIESDTVYRV

-572 IIAVVTIIML
+572 VIAVVTVIML

-621 QEMLQERNHQKKES
+621 QEMLQERNHQKKKS
-635 PDPAQTGNRKKE
+635 PDSAQTGNRKKE
-647 RP
+647 KP

>member
-1 MNQSSMW
+1 MKRVRIRKITALAGAIVLVCLSLLPFF
-8 SRAKSRAV
+8 
-16 SFVLCLLM
+16 SFALDGTDGKIQWELS
-24 AGMVFP
+24 AG
-30 LAARAA
+30 
-36 ESGNCGEQLTW
+36 
-47 TLSDGILQISGS
+47 TLVISGK
-59 GAMANYTD
+59 GEMRDYTD
-67 EQPAPW
+67 AHMAPW
-73 KNRAAAITKVS
+73 FDSASAIKRIVVKEGITS
-84 IGQGVT
+84 IGD
-90 TVGSLAFL
+90 LAFYNCDKAL
-98 DCTELRQVSL
+98 FVAL
-108 PQGLSTIGARAFKNC
+108 PESVTKIGNRAFKNC
-123 ARLAY
+123 FSLVGIRLPKSLEAIGEASFEACTALKSLDMPQALKSIGNY
-128 VRIPSTLSELGEGA
+128 AFINCTTLSTVSIPQGVTELGRVA
-142 FENCS
+142 
-147 ALQGILL
+147 
-154 PQGLTSI
+154 
-161 GDFAFYRCT
+161 
-170 SLTTITVPQS
+170 
-180 VRSFGL
+180 
-186 VVFAYCSSLVRAEF
+186 FAYCTGLTRAEI
-200 LFPMTRVP
+200 LCSLTRVP

-334 NKITISVT
+334 NKITISAT

-366 VTAEVQLPSSTVS
+366 VTAEVQLPSSTVN

-385 IAGKDVTVTVV
+385 IAGKDATVTVV

-409 KRKKDFSDRDYDLDF
+409 KRKKDFSDRDYNLDF

-539 GMDGNYYEVGERTS
+539 GMDGNYYEVG
-553 RWGITGGQFAL
+553 
-564 YVGIAVAV
+564 
-572 IIAVVTIIML
+572 
-582 MARRASRSRAK
+582 
-593 LAALAE
+593 
-599 QSMRAD
+599 
-605 REEAPIDEE
+605 
-614 ALRLEIM
+614 
-621 QEMLQERNHQKKES
+621 
-635 PDPAQTGNRKKE
+635 
-647 RP
+647 

>member
-1 MNQSSMW
+1 MKKMMM
-8 SRAKSRAV
+8 RKYVVLAEAILLLV
-16 SFVLCLLM
+16 LLLLPSFALDGADGNIRWELS
-24 AGMVFP
+24 AGT
-30 LAARAA
+30 L
-36 ESGNCGEQLTW
+36 
-47 TLSDGILQISGS
+47 TLSGRGEMRD
-59 GAMANYTD
+59 YTD
-67 EQPAPW
+67 AHMAPW
-73 KNRAAAITKVS
+73 LDSTSAIKRIVVKEGITS
-84 IGQGVT
+84 IGDLSFYNCDKALFVALPESVT
-90 TVGSLAFL
+90 K
-98 DCTELRQVSL
+98 
-108 PQGLSTIGARAFKNC
+108 IGNRAFKNC
-123 ARLAY
+123 FSLVGIQLPKSLEAIGEASFEACAALKSLDMPQALRSIGNYAFINCTALST
-128 VRIPSTLSELGEGA
+128 VSIPQGVTELGRVA
-142 FENCS
+142 
-147 ALQGILL
+147 
-154 PQGLTSI
+154 
-161 GDFAFYRCT
+161 
-170 SLTTITVPQS
+170 
-180 VRSFGL
+180 
-186 VVFAYCSSLVRAEF
+186 FAYCTGLTRAEI
-200 LFPMTRVP
+200 LCPLTRVP

-311 GKDASLDEALSAAED
+311 GKEASLDEALSAAED

-334 NKITISVT
+334 NKTTISAT
-342 LENDAGWDDLA
+342 LENDAGWDDFA

-409 KRKKDFSDRDYDLDF
+409 KRKKDFSDRDYNLDF

-572 IIAVVTIIML
+572 IIAVVTVIML

>member
-1 MNQSSMW
+1 MKRVRIRKITALAGAIVLVCLSLLPFF
-8 SRAKSRAV
+8 
-16 SFVLCLLM
+16 SFALDGTDGKIQWELS
-24 AGMVFP
+24 AGT
-30 LAARAA
+30 L
-36 ESGNCGEQLTW
+36 
-47 TLSDGILQISGS
+47 TLSGRGEMRD
-59 GAMANYTD
+59 YTD
-67 EQPAPW
+67 AHMAPW
-73 KNRAAAITKVS
+73 LDSASAIKRIVVKEGITS
-84 IGQGVT
+84 IGDLSFYNCDKALFVALPESVT
-90 TVGSLAFL
+90 K
-98 DCTELRQVSL
+98 
-108 PQGLSTIGARAFKNC
+108 IGNRAFKNC
-123 ARLAY
+123 FSLVGIRLPKSLETIGEASFEACAALKSLDMPQDLRSIGNY
-128 VRIPSTLSELGEGA
+128 AFINCTALSTVSIPQGVTELGRVA
-142 FENCS
+142 
-147 ALQGILL
+147 
-154 PQGLTSI
+154 
-161 GDFAFYRCT
+161 
-170 SLTTITVPQS
+170 
-180 VRSFGL
+180 
-186 VVFAYCSSLVRAEF
+186 FAYCTGLTRAEI
-200 LFPMTRVP
+200 LCPLTRVP

-303 TDYSYTVD
+303 TDYTYTVD

-334 NKITISVT
+334 NKITISAT

-409 KRKKDFSDRDYDLDF
+409 KRKKDFSDRDYNLDF

-432 PAKIESDTVYRV
+432 PSKIESDTVYRV
-444 KFSDRLDFEAT
+444 KFSDRLGFEAT

-564 YVGIAVAV
+564 HVSIAVAV
-572 IIAVVTIIML
+572 VIAVVTIIML

-599 QSMRAD
+599 QSMRAE

-621 QEMLQERNHQKKES
+621 QEMLQERNHQKKKS

-647 RP
+647 KP

>member
-1 MNQSSMW
+1 MKRVRIRKITALAGAIVLVCLSLLPFF
-8 SRAKSRAV
+8 
-16 SFVLCLLM
+16 SFALDGTDGKIQWELS
-24 AGMVFP
+24 AG
-30 LAARAA
+30 
-36 ESGNCGEQLTW
+36 
-47 TLSDGILQISGS
+47 TLVISGK
-59 GAMANYTD
+59 GEMRDYTD
-67 EQPAPW
+67 AHMAPW
-73 KNRAAAITKVS
+73 FDSASAIKRIVVKEGITS
-84 IGQGVT
+84 IGD
-90 TVGSLAFL
+90 LAFYNCDKAL
-98 DCTELRQVSL
+98 FVAL
-108 PQGLSTIGARAFKNC
+108 PESVTKIGNRAFKNC
-123 ARLAY
+123 FSLVGIRLPKSLEAIGEASFEACTALKSLDMPQALKSIGNY
-128 VRIPSTLSELGEGA
+128 AFINCTTLSTVSIPQGVTELGRVA
-142 FENCS
+142 
-147 ALQGILL
+147 
-154 PQGLTSI
+154 
-161 GDFAFYRCT
+161 
-170 SLTTITVPQS
+170 
-180 VRSFGL
+180 
-186 VVFAYCSSLVRAEF
+186 FAYCTGLTRAEI
-200 LFPMTRVP
+200 LCSLIRVP

-334 NKITISVT
+334 NKITISAT

-396 TPSGSTWQIDAAD
+396 TPSGSTWQIDAAA
-409 KRKKDFSDRDYDLDF
+409 KRKKDFSDRDYNLDF

-432 PAKIESDTVYRV
+432 PSKIESDTVYRV
-444 KFSDRLDFEAT
+444 KFSDRLDFEAA

-572 IIAVVTIIML
+572 VIAVVTVIML

>member
-1 MNQSSMW
+1 MKRVRIRKITALAGAIVLVCLSLLPFF
-8 SRAKSRAV
+8 
-16 SFVLCLLM
+16 SFALDGTDGKIQWELS
-24 AGMVFP
+24 AG
-30 LAARAA
+30 
-36 ESGNCGEQLTW
+36 
-47 TLSDGILQISGS
+47 TLVISGK
-59 GAMANYTD
+59 GEMRDYTD
-67 EQPAPW
+67 AHMAPW
-73 KNRAAAITKVS
+73 FDSASAIKRIVVKEGITS
-84 IGQGVT
+84 IGD
-90 TVGSLAFL
+90 LAFYNCDKAL
-98 DCTELRQVSL
+98 FVAL
-108 PQGLSTIGARAFKNC
+108 PESVTKIGNRAFKNC
-123 ARLAY
+123 FSLVGIQLPKSLETIGEASFEACAALKSLDMPQALRSIGNYAFINCTVLST
-128 VRIPSTLSELGEGA
+128 VSIPQGVTELGRVA
-142 FENCS
+142 
-147 ALQGILL
+147 
-154 PQGLTSI
+154 
-161 GDFAFYRCT
+161 
-170 SLTTITVPQS
+170 
-180 VRSFGL
+180 
-186 VVFAYCSSLVRAEF
+186 FAYCTGLTRAEI
-200 LFPMTRVP
+200 LCPLTRVP

-366 VTAEVQLPSSTVS
+366 VTAEVQLPSSTVN

-409 KRKKDFSDRDYDLDF
+409 KRKKDFSDRDYNLDF
-424 SVDKLDKA
+424 SVDKLDTA
-432 PAKIESDTVYRV
+432 PSKIESDTVYRV

-528 EYGVDREHTLM
+528 EYGVDREQTLM

>member
-1 MNQSSMW
+1 MKRVRIRKITALAGAIVLVCLSLLPFF
-8 SRAKSRAV
+8 
-16 SFVLCLLM
+16 SFALDGTDGKIQWELS
-24 AGMVFP
+24 AG
-30 LAARAA
+30 
-36 ESGNCGEQLTW
+36 
-47 TLSDGILQISGS
+47 TLVISGK
-59 GAMANYTD
+59 GEMRDYTD
-67 EQPAPW
+67 AHMAPW
-73 KNRAAAITKVS
+73 FDSASAIKRIVVKEGITS
-84 IGQGVT
+84 IGD
-90 TVGSLAFL
+90 LAFYNCDKAL
-98 DCTELRQVSL
+98 FVAL
-108 PQGLSTIGARAFKNC
+108 PESVTKIGNRAFKNC
-123 ARLAY
+123 FSLVGIRLPKSLEAIGEASFEACTALKSLDMPQALKSIGNY
-128 VRIPSTLSELGEGA
+128 AFINCTTLSTVSIPQGVTELG
-142 FENCS
+142 
-147 ALQGILL
+147 
-154 PQGLTSI
+154 
-161 GDFAFYRCT
+161 R
-170 SLTTITVPQS
+170 
-180 VRSFGL
+180 
-186 VVFAYCSSLVRAEF
+186 VVFAYCTGLTRAEI
-200 LFPMTRVP
+200 LCSLTRVP

-366 VTAEVQLPSSTVS
+366 VTAEVQLPSSTVN

-432 PAKIESDTVYRV
+432 PSKIESDTVYRV

-572 IIAVVTIIML
+572 VIAVVTVIML

-599 QSMRAD
+599 QSMRAE

>member
-1 MNQSSMW
+1 MKRVRIRKITALAGAIVLVCLSLLPFF
-8 SRAKSRAV
+8 
-16 SFVLCLLM
+16 SFALDGTDGKIQWELS
-24 AGMVFP
+24 AG
-30 LAARAA
+30 
-36 ESGNCGEQLTW
+36 
-47 TLSDGILQISGS
+47 TLVISGK
-59 GAMANYTD
+59 GEMRDYTD
-67 EQPAPW
+67 AHMAPW
-73 KNRAAAITKVS
+73 FDSASAIKRIVVKEGITS
-84 IGQGVT
+84 IGDLSFYNCDKALFVALPESVT
-90 TVGSLAFL
+90 K
-98 DCTELRQVSL
+98 
-108 PQGLSTIGARAFKNC
+108 IGNRAFKNC
-123 ARLAY
+123 FSLVGIQLPKSLEAIGEASFEACAALKSLDMPQALRSIGNYAFINCTALST
-128 VRIPSTLSELGEGA
+128 VSIPQGVTELGRVA
-142 FENCS
+142 
-147 ALQGILL
+147 
-154 PQGLTSI
+154 
-161 GDFAFYRCT
+161 
-170 SLTTITVPQS
+170 
-180 VRSFGL
+180 
-186 VVFAYCSSLVRAEF
+186 FAYCTGLTRAEI
-200 LFPMTRVP
+200 LCPLTRVP

-311 GKDASLDEALSAAED
+311 GKEASLDEALSAAED

-334 NKITISVT
+334 NKTTISAT

-409 KRKKDFSDRDYDLDF
+409 KRKKDFSDRDYNLDF

-468 ATLYKKGLF
+468 ATLYKKSLF

>member
-1 MNQSSMW
+1 MKKMMM
-8 SRAKSRAV
+8 RKYVVLAGAILLLV
-16 SFVLCLLM
+16 LLLLPSFALDGTDGKIQWELS
-24 AGMVFP
+24 AG
-30 LAARAA
+30 
-36 ESGNCGEQLTW
+36 
-47 TLSDGILQISGS
+47 TLVISGK
-59 GAMANYTD
+59 GEMRDYTD
-67 EQPAPW
+67 AHMAPW
-73 KNRAAAITKVS
+73 LDSASAIKRIVVKEGITS
-84 IGQGVT
+84 IGD
-90 TVGSLAFL
+90 LAFYNCDKAL
-98 DCTELRQVSL
+98 FVAL
-108 PQGLSTIGARAFKNC
+108 PESVTKIGNRAFKNC
-123 ARLAY
+123 FSLVGIRLPKSLETIGEASFEACTALKSLDMPQALRSIGNY
-128 VRIPSTLSELGEGA
+128 AFINCTALSTVSIPQGVTELGRVA
-142 FENCS
+142 
-147 ALQGILL
+147 
-154 PQGLTSI
+154 
-161 GDFAFYRCT
+161 
-170 SLTTITVPQS
+170 
-180 VRSFGL
+180 
-186 VVFAYCSSLVRAEF
+186 FAYCTGLTRAEI
-200 LFPMTRVP
+200 LCSLTRVP

-353 DAIGKADAASEDT
+353 DAIGKADAASEDA
-366 VTAEVQLPSSTVS
+366 VTAEVQLPSSTVN

-409 KRKKDFSDRDYDLDF
+409 KRKKDFSDRDYNLDF

-432 PAKIESDTVYRV
+432 PSKIESDTVYRV

-564 YVGIAVAV
+564 YVSIAVAAV
-572 IIAVVTIIML
+572 IAVVTIIML

-599 QSMRAD
+599 QSMRAE

-621 QEMLQERNHQKKES
+621 QEMLQERNHQKKKS

-647 RP
+647 KP

>member
-1 MNQSSMW
+1 MKKMMM
-8 SRAKSRAV
+8 RKYVVLAEAILLLV
-16 SFVLCLLM
+16 LLLLPSFALDGADGNIRWELS
-24 AGMVFP
+24 AGT
-30 LAARAA
+30 L
-36 ESGNCGEQLTW
+36 
-47 TLSDGILQISGS
+47 TLSGRGEMRD
-59 GAMANYTD
+59 YTD
-67 EQPAPW
+67 AHMAPW
-73 KNRAAAITKVS
+73 LDSASAIKRIVVKEGITS
-84 IGQGVT
+84 IGDLSFYNCDKALFVALPESVT
-90 TVGSLAFL
+90 K
-98 DCTELRQVSL
+98 
-108 PQGLSTIGARAFKNC
+108 IGNRAFKNC
-123 ARLAY
+123 FSLVGIQLPKSLEAIGEASFEACAALKSLDMPQALRSIGNYAFINCTALST
-128 VRIPSTLSELGEGA
+128 VSIPQGVTELGRVA
-142 FENCS
+142 
-147 ALQGILL
+147 
-154 PQGLTSI
+154 
-161 GDFAFYRCT
+161 
-170 SLTTITVPQS
+170 
-180 VRSFGL
+180 
-186 VVFAYCSSLVRAEF
+186 FAYCTGLTRAEI
-200 LFPMTRVP
+200 LCPLTRVP

-303 TDYSYTVD
+303 TDYTYIVD

-334 NKITISVT
+334 NKITISAT

-432 PAKIESDTVYRV
+432 PSKIESDTVYRV

-468 ATLYKKGLF
+468 ATLYKKSLF

-572 IIAVVTIIML
+572 VIAVVTIIML

-599 QSMRAD
+599 QSMRAE

-621 QEMLQERNHQKKES
+621 QEMLQERNYQKKKS
-635 PDPAQTGNRKKE
+635 PDSAQTGNRKKE
-647 RP
+647 KP

>member
-1 MNQSSMW
+1 MKKMMM
-8 SRAKSRAV
+8 RKYVVLAGAILLLV
-16 SFVLCLLM
+16 LLLLPSFALDGTDGKIQWELS
-24 AGMVFP
+24 AG
-30 LAARAA
+30 
-36 ESGNCGEQLTW
+36 
-47 TLSDGILQISGS
+47 TLVISGK
-59 GAMANYTD
+59 GEMRDYTD
-67 EQPAPW
+67 AHMAPW
-73 KNRAAAITKVS
+73 LDSASAIKRIVVKEGITS
-84 IGQGVT
+84 IGD
-90 TVGSLAFL
+90 LAFYNCDKAL
-98 DCTELRQVSL
+98 FVAL
-108 PQGLSTIGARAFKNC
+108 PESVTKIGNRAFKNC
-123 ARLAY
+123 FSLVGIRLPKSLETIGEASFEACTALKSLDMPQALRSIGNY
-128 VRIPSTLSELGEGA
+128 AFINCTALSTVSIPQGVTELGRVA
-142 FENCS
+142 
-147 ALQGILL
+147 
-154 PQGLTSI
+154 
-161 GDFAFYRCT
+161 
-170 SLTTITVPQS
+170 
-180 VRSFGL
+180 
-186 VVFAYCSSLVRAEF
+186 FAYCTGLTRAEI
-200 LFPMTRVP
+200 LCPLTRVP

-311 GKDASLDEALSAAED
+311 GKEASLDEALSAAED

-334 NKITISVT
+334 NKTTISAT

-409 KRKKDFSDRDYDLDF
+409 KRKKDFSDRDYNLDF

-572 IIAVVTIIML
+572 VIAVVTVIML

-599 QSMRAD
+599 QSMRAE

>member
-1 MNQSSMW
+1 MKKMMMRKYVVLAGAILSL
-8 SRAKSRAV
+8 V
-16 SFVLCLLM
+16 LLLLPSFALDGADGNIRWELS
-24 AGMVFP
+24 AGT
-30 LAARAA
+30 L
-36 ESGNCGEQLTW
+36 
-47 TLSDGILQISGS
+47 TLSGRGEMRD
-59 GAMANYTD
+59 YTD
-67 EQPAPW
+67 AHMAPW
-73 KNRAAAITKVS
+73 LDSASAIKRIVVKEGITS
-84 IGQGVT
+84 IGD
-90 TVGSLAFL
+90 LAFYNCDKAL
-98 DCTELRQVSL
+98 FVAL
-108 PQGLSTIGARAFKNC
+108 PESVTKIGNRAFKNC
-123 ARLAY
+123 FSLVGIRLPKSLETIGEASFEACAALKSLDMPQDLRSIGNY
-128 VRIPSTLSELGEGA
+128 AFINCTALSTVSIPQGVTELGRVA
-142 FENCS
+142 
-147 ALQGILL
+147 
-154 PQGLTSI
+154 
-161 GDFAFYRCT
+161 
-170 SLTTITVPQS
+170 
-180 VRSFGL
+180 
-186 VVFAYCSSLVRAEF
+186 FAYCTGLTRAEI
-200 LFPMTRVP
+200 LCPLTRVP

-292 SGNATITTTTE
+292 SGNATITMTTE

-334 NKITISVT
+334 NKITISAT

-366 VTAEVQLPSSTVS
+366 VTAEVQLPSSTVN

-409 KRKKDFSDRDYDLDF
+409 KRKKDFSDRDYNLDF

-432 PAKIESDTVYRV
+432 PSNIESDTVYRV

-572 IIAVVTIIML
+572 VIAVVTVIML

-599 QSMRAD
+599 QSMRAE

-621 QEMLQERNHQKKES
+621 QEMLQERNHQKKKS
-635 PDPAQTGNRKKE
+635 SDSAQTGNRKKE
-647 RP
+647 KP

>member
-1 MNQSSMW
+1 MPQ
-8 SRAKSRAV
+8 ALKSI
-16 SFVLCLLM
+16 
-24 AGMVFP
+24 
-30 LAARAA
+30 
-36 ESGNCGEQLTW
+36 GNYAFINCT
-47 TLSDGILQISGS
+47 TLS
-59 GAMANYTD
+59 T
-67 EQPAPW
+67 
-73 KNRAAAITKVS
+73 VS
-84 IGQGVT
+84 IPQGVT
-90 TVGSLAFL
+90 
-98 DCTELRQVSL
+98 
-108 PQGLSTIGARAFKNC
+108 
-123 ARLAY
+123 
-128 VRIPSTLSELGEGA
+128 ELGRVA
-142 FENCS
+142 
-147 ALQGILL
+147 
-154 PQGLTSI
+154 
-161 GDFAFYRCT
+161 
-170 SLTTITVPQS
+170 
-180 VRSFGL
+180 
-186 VVFAYCSSLVRAEF
+186 FAYCTGLTRAEI
-200 LFPMTRVP
+200 LCSLTRVP

-334 NKITISVT
+334 NKITISAT

-366 VTAEVQLPSSTVS
+366 VTAEVQLPSSTVN

-385 IAGKDVTVTVV
+385 IAGKDATVTVV

-409 KRKKDFSDRDYDLDF
+409 KRKKDFSDRDYNLDF